1 MAVSAAS
8 NLLTRSLAID
18 LRIADADWLGLA
30 MLLGIGFGI
39 AWVAGVLYTRYSL
52 THPPRRTYGTAL
64 ARGQPG
70 TPAELDSARFG
81 VAARTFGEWV
91 LDRPGRGGGGL
102 PVWEIPG
109 DDAAGPTVIFTHGW
123 GDGRLG
129 GLLRLEPF
137 IAGASR
143 VLLWDLP
150 GHGDAPRSAGLC
162 RLGRVEIADLLALIE
177 KTDGPV
183 VLFGW
188 SLGGGL
194 SIVCGTHPRV
204 VGVVTEAPYTL
215 PQVPAS
221 RVMGARGLPG
231 LGILRAALTTI
242 GGVAWQRVGGPF
254 DRAAFAQ
261 RLSVPLLV
269 IQGESDPVCP
279 IEGGREIALAAG
291 GEVVTISGARHNDL
305 WINPAYRSV
314 CSASVRRWLGR
325 LPGRKGVEREADPT
339 PQPRSQSL

>member
-1 MAVSAAS
+1 MNAATG
-8 NLLTRSLAID
+8 LLTRSLAID

-30 MLLGIGFGI
+30 GLLAIGFCI
-39 AWVAGVLYTRYSL
+39 AWTAGVLYARYAL

-64 ARGQPG
+64 ARNQPG
-70 TPAELDSARFG
+70 TPSELDSARFG
-81 VAARTFGEWV
+81 VGPRAFCEWFI
-91 LDRPGRGGGGL
+91 DRPGRAGGL
-102 PVWEIPG
+102 PVWEIAG

-162 RLGRVEIADLLALIE
+162 RLGRVEAADLLALIE

-194 SIVCGTHPRV
+194 SIVCGVHPRV
-204 VGVVTEAPYTL
+204 IGVATEAPYTL

-231 LGILRAALTTI
+231 LGILRSALTTI
-242 GGVAWQRVGGPF
+242 GGLAWQRVGGPF
-254 DRAAFAQ
+254 DRAAHAA
-261 RLSVPLLV
+261 RLTVPLLV
-269 IQGESDPVCP
+269 IHGENDPVCP
-279 IEGGREIALAAG
+279 IEGGRAIAQGAAGG
-291 GEVVTISGARHNDL
+291 GEVVAVSGARHNDL
-305 WINPAYRSV
+305 WINPVYRSV
-314 CSASVRRWLGR
+314 CSAAVRRWLGG
-325 LPGRKGVEREADPT
+325 LAQRESAADPT
-339 PQPRSQSL
+339 RQPRSQTR